1 MRGRAPHRRRD
12 ASVAGLGMAATAKM
26 TAARER
32 GERAKEPAAA
42 GARTWTAW
50 PGAVLVGFLVVL
62 AGYAAFAHGS
72 TSLQG
77 QARIQVAVAVA
88 LVLAAAVWLSHG
100 SLPLS
105 ASRTAWIGLGLL
117 GLFAVWTGPSL
128 TRSVAGDR
136 TLPELNPPSPYA
148 LMVP

>member
-1 MRGRAPHRRRD
+1 PGA
-12 ASVAGLGMAATAKM
+12 V
-26 TAARER
+26 
-32 GERAKEPAAA
+32 

-50 PGAVLVGFLVVL
+50 PGAALVGFLVLL
-62 AGYAAFAHGS
+62 AGYAAFAHGA

-100 SLPLS
+100 SLPFS

-117 GLFAVWTGPSL
+117 GLFAVWSGLSL
-128 TRSVAGDR
+128 TWSVAGDR
-136 TLPELNPPSPYA
+136 TWLELNRAITYA
-148 LMVP
+148 LVVLV